1 MKKVLLILL
10 CIGVFILVFSPSIYA
25 EEQIIESIINKQ
37 LDLNNSEEID
47 RLLQE
52 LMAENEIY
60 LGKDVKDIVLKL
72 LRGEQILENKNVMK
86 SIKKIFINELSIS
99 LTLLSKVLI
108 ITIMSAILT
117 NLQNSFEESSISQ
130 FANYF
135 AYMTIAILIITNFS
149 QIMKTTQLSVNRMIN
164 FMQILLPIL
173 LTLMV
178 LTGGPSSR
186 MIFHPIIL
194 GSVNIMG
201 TIIKNI
207 IFPLIYFSF
216 ILNILSNLSNRT
228 ELSKLSELGRKII
241 IFIISAVFTI
251 FIGILTIYG
260 LSTKM
265 DGLTI
270 RTAKFAIDSFLPIV
284 GGFLSD
290 SIDAVIG
297 SSAILKNGIGI
308 VGLIILVMIIL
319 IPLIKITVLLL
330 IYSITAAIIE
340 PIASKNIVEFF
351 GNTSKT
357 LLLILISMVA
367 IGIMFFITITV
378 VVDTSNNLLMLR

>member
-1 MKKVLLILL
+1 MSKMKKVLLILL

-228 ELSKLSELGRKII
+228 ELSKLSELG
-241 IFIISAVFTI
+241 
-251 FIGILTIYG
+251 
-260 LSTKM
+260 
-265 DGLTI
+265 
-270 RTAKFAIDSFLPIV
+270 
-284 GGFLSD
+284 
-290 SIDAVIG
+290 
-297 SSAILKNGIGI
+297 
-308 VGLIILVMIIL
+308 
-319 IPLIKITVLLL
+319 
-330 IYSITAAIIE
+330 
-340 PIASKNIVEFF
+340 
-351 GNTSKT
+351 
-357 LLLILISMVA
+357 
-367 IGIMFFITITV
+367 
-378 VVDTSNNLLMLR
+378 

>member
-1 MKKVLLILL
+1 
-10 CIGVFILVFSPSIYA
+10 
-25 EEQIIESIINKQ
+25 
-37 LDLNNSEEID
+37 
-47 RLLQE
+47 
-52 LMAENEIY
+52 
-60 LGKDVKDIVLKL
+60 
-72 LRGEQILENKNVMK
+72 ILENKNVMK